1 MIEVNSITKKYGGK
15 YALRD
20 VSFTA
25 REGEILGFLGP
36 NGAGKSTAMNIIT
49 GYLSSGVGTV
59 KVGGYEILGEPLK
72 AKSLLGYLPEHPPL
86 YGEMTVKE
94 QLCFI
99 YDLKRVRLDR
109 REHITRCCELARIED
124 VFHRRIK
131 NLSKGYRQRVG
142 LAAALIGEPPAL
154 ILDEPTA
161 GLDPQQIIDMRELI
175 KDLGKERTV
184 LLSSHILSEVQAVCD
199 RVLVLSNGVVVA
211 DDKPEQLSRNLSGT
225 GRVIARIAA
234 PLEEVLPV
242 LQDLAAV
249 DSVQDL
255 GSTEEGCHD
264 WALSAKADF
273 DTDLRREL
281 FFSLAEKGWPLL
293 GLRND
298 EMSLEDV
305 FLQLTKSDCNLS
317 EESHEKDE

>member
-1 MIEVNSITKKYGGK
+1 MIEVCGITKKYGSK

-36 NGAGKSTAMNIIT
+36 NGAGKSTTMNIIT
-49 GYLSSGVGTV
+49 GYLSSNEGTV
-59 KVGGYEILGEPLK
+59 KVGGHEILQEPLK
-72 AKSLLGYLPEHPPL
+72 AKTLLGYLPEHPPL

-94 QLCFI
+94 QLCFT
-99 YDLKRVRLDR
+99 YDLRRVRLNR
-109 REHITRCCELARIED
+109 REHITRCCELVRIED

-142 LAAALIGEPPAL
+142 LASALIGDPPIL

-184 LLSSHILSEVQAVCD
+184 LLSSHILSEVQAVCE

-211 DDKPEQLSRNLSGT
+211 DDKPAQLSRNLSGA
-225 GRVIARIAA
+225 GRVIARIAG
-234 PLEEVLPV
+234 PPDEVLQT
-242 LQDLAAV
+242 LQGLPSLALAE
-249 DSVQDL
+249 DL
-255 GSTEEGCHD
+255 GSIEEGSHD
-264 WALSAKADF
+264 WALRAKEGA
-273 DTDLRREL
+273 DLRREL
-281 FFSLAEKGWPLL
+281 FFALAQKGWPLL
-293 GLRND
+293 CLRSD

-305 FLQLTKSDCNLS
+305 FLQLTKGEDG
-317 EESHEKDE
+317 

>member
-1 MIEVNSITKKYGGK
+1 MIEVQGITKKYGSK
-15 YALRD
+15 CALRD

-49 GYLSSGVGTV
+49 GYLSSNEGTV
-59 KVGGYEILGEPLK
+59 KVGGHEILQEPLK
-72 AKSLLGYLPEHPPL
+72 AKALLGYLPEHPPL

-94 QLCFI
+94 QLCFT
-99 YDLKRVRLDR
+99 YDLRKVRLDR

-142 LAAALIGEPPAL
+142 LAAALIGEPPVL

-184 LLSSHILSEVQAVCD
+184 LLSSHILSEVQAVCE
-199 RVLVLSNGVVVA
+199 RVLVLSEGVVVA
-211 DDKPEQLSRNLSGT
+211 DGKPEQLSRKLSGA

-234 PLEEVLPV
+234 PPEEVTAALQGLPGISN
-242 LQDLAAV
+242 LR
-249 DSVQDL
+249 SL
-255 GSTEEGCHD
+255 GSIEEGSHD
-264 WALSAKADF
+264 WALEAAENI
-273 DTDLRREL
+273 DLRRSL
-281 FFSLAEKGWPLL
+281 FFALAEKGWPLL
-293 GLRND
+293 GLRSD

-305 FLQLTKSDCNLS
+305 FLKLTKSEATLPDDEDS
-317 EESHEKDE
+317 EG